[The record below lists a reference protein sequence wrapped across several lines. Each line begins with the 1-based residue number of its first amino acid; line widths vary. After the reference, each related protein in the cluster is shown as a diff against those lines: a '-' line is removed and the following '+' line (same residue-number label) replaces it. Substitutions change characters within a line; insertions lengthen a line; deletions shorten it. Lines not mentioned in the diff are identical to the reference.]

1 MDQDREDAGDTDDVE
16 DAAGDHGPA
25 PAAPGEVSLVA
36 DKLNLLSRG
45 PNFLLL
51 SWMRRDPSIK
61 QNFYRYSIGKI
72 CFNA

>member
-1 MDQDREDAGDTDDVE
+1 MSLSACPMDQDREDAGDTDDVE

-45 PNFLLL
+45 PN
-51 SWMRRDPSIK
+51 
-61 QNFYRYSIGKI
+61 
-72 CFNA
+72 